1 MGMAHKLHAYATA
14 VGLSLTDDSVLLQF
28 GAGVT
33 RRCRI
38 YFRHISA
45 DRCSSASTT
54 IVTALFML
62 IFTAITVWIY
72 IDNPVADCG
81 CFGDAITLTNG
92 QTLVKNIVLLS
103 AAVYLS
109 CYPQKIRRFIS
120 ARNNWVISIYS
131 WIYAI
136 ALSLY
141 TLHYLPI
148 IDFSPYTKGAN
159 IKAAFETNDPDGA
172 SNKLVNFYLADQKTG
187 DDVTF
192 DILQHNGY
200 TFLLTVPSTV
210 TADDGCCDRI
220 KRPTRLL
227 PRQQHT
233 ILYGHLVNRQGFDR
247 MD

>member
-28 GAGVT
+28 GAVSLGVVEFILGIYLLIGVH
-33 RRCRI
+33 RRL
-38 YFRHISA
+38 
-45 DRCSSASTT
+45 TT

-92 QTLVKNIVLLS
+92 QTLAKNIVLLS

-148 IDFSPYTKGAN
+148 IDFRHIPKEQTS
-159 IKAAFETNDPDGA
+159 
-172 SNKLVNFYLADQKTG
+172 
-187 DDVTF
+187 
-192 DILQHNGY
+192 
-200 TFLLTVPSTV
+200 
-210 TADDGCCDRI
+210 
-220 KRPTRLL
+220 KRPLRQTTLTAQATNLSIFIWPTKRLA
-227 PRQQHT
+227 T
-233 ILYGHLVNRQGFDR
+233 T
-247 MD
+247 

>member
-1 MGMAHKLHAYATA
+1 MKLNTVACRFKSFNNFFKLSAFGVDFDSVKPKYQNSGVGRIFSGFVKVDDPMGMAHKLHAYATA

-28 GAGVT
+28 GAVSLGVVEFILGIYLLIGVH
-33 RRCRI
+33 RRL
-38 YFRHISA
+38 
-45 DRCSSASTT
+45 TT

-92 QTLVKNIVLLS
+92 QTLAKNIVLLS

-159 IKAAFETNDPDGA
+159 IKAA
-172 SNKLVNFYLADQKTG
+172 SNLYSPFCSLCH
-187 DDVTF
+187 
-192 DILQHNGY
+192 L
-200 TFLLTVPSTV
+200 
-210 TADDGCCDRI
+210 
-220 KRPTRLL
+220 RLL
-227 PRQQHT
+227 LMMGVAT
-233 ILYGHLVNRQGFDR
+233 A
-247 MD
+247 